1 MSYLPP
7 DYYTYRFYEANRY
20 TQRILK
26 LRELESAFLKI
37 RYVFGGW
44 MWLFGMLYYFDKEH
58 SSTLMSDDINNVIT
72 FLQKYVELLG
82 LIVE

>member
-1 MSYLPP
+1 MNYLPP

-26 LRELESAFLKI
+26 LRELEHIFLNI

-44 MWLFGMLYYFDKEH
+44 MWFFCMLYYYDKTQ
-58 SSTLMSDDINNVIT
+58 SSTLMADDINNVIN
-72 FLQKYVELLG
+72 FLQKYIELLG
-82 LIVE
+82 LVVG